1 MKFLEILDSYSKTL
15 TEQDAAGVEGT
26 DVAGVE
32 GTDVSGGV
40 ENVAD
45 PCETDVPAGIATMGN
60 LLKKA
65 LTMKINDSDRYK
77 ISQLPEINEKNAF
90 NIFSLKFSIP

>member
-65 LTMKINDSDRYK
+65 LTMKINEDRK
-77 ISQLPEINEKNAF
+77 STRLNSSHVSESRMPSSA
-90 NIFSLKFSIP
+90 